1 MTKPSEA
8 PYCTTREAAR
18 QLGVSLRTIQL
29 WVENGQLDAWKTG
42 GGHRRISRASITRLV
57 QSEGNIAQAA
67 APSTRGPELDRIK
80 VLVVEDDNI
89 LSKLY
94 KAAIASWNLPIETIT
109 AKNGIEG
116 LIRVGRDAPDLM
128 ITDLTMP
135 GMDGFQLIN
144 NLSASSFREGME
156 IIVVTGMEPATIA
169 RQGGLPEDIRILSK
183 PVPFTTLHTICTGLL
198 ERRSAYLQATPLTS
212 KEMS

>member
-156 IIVVTGMEPATIA
+156 IIVVTGMEPASIA